1 MANRQRAEARRKAAA
16 KAARQDGGLNDRR
29 WITISIVSAVV
40 VVLVVGGIFWFN
52 RDSGSSGTNSASS
65 STVAVDGG
73 LPTSQPVKVTGTPL
87 APYDSAVNPDPAVGK
102 DVPVLEGKNFQGT
115 PIVIDKSKGATMVVF
130 LAHWCPHCNK
140 EVPRLLDWKHSGQ
153 VPPGLNVVAVATAV
167 SKTSVNYPPA
177 QWFANKGWDWPVLVD
192 ESKGDGQAGV
202 AADAYGA
209 TGWPYIVIFGA
220 DGKVKARVSGEIGIA
235 ELQKIVDAALK
246 A

>member
-1 MANRQRAEARRKAAA
+1 M
-16 KAARQDGGLNDRR
+16 GM
-29 WITISIVSAVV
+29 WIAVA
-40 VVLVVGGIFWFN
+40 VVLVLGIGGVVWAVN
-52 RDSGSSGTNSASS
+52 RGSTS
-65 STVAVDGG
+65 STNGSTTTSVNSTLTG
-73 LPTSQPVKVTGTPL
+73 LPASQPVKVTGTALP
-87 APYDSAVNPDPAVGK
+87 AFDSAQNPDPAVGK
-102 DVPVLEGKNFQGT
+102 DAPVLEGKNFVGD

-153 VPPGLNVVAVATAV
+153 VPPGLNVVGVATAV

>member
-1 MANRQRAEARRKAAA
+1 MANRQRAEARRKAAE
-16 KAARQDGGLNDRR
+16 KAARQEGGGSKTFM
-29 WITISIVSAVV
+29 WIAVAVV
-40 VVLVVGGIFWFN
+40 VVLGIGGIVWAVN
-52 RDSGSSGTNSASS
+52 RDSGTSS
-65 STVAVDGG
+65 SNASTTTGALSS
-73 LPTSQPVKVTGTPL
+73 LPDSQPVKVTGTPL
-87 APYDSAVNPDPAVGK
+87 APYDSTQNPDPAVGK
-102 DVPVLEGKNFQGT
+102 DAPVLEGKNFAGD

-153 VPPGLNVVAVATAV
+153 VPAGLNVVGVATAV

-177 QWFANKGWDWPVLVD
+177 QWFSDKGWEWPVMAD
-192 ESKGDGQAGV
+192 QSKGDGAAGV

-209 TGWPYIVIFGA
+209 TGWPYFVIFGA
-220 DGKVKARVSGEIGIA
+220 DGKVKVRVSGEVQIS